1 MGVEID
7 YLSVAHLSRGCIV
20 RLITFSAN
28 SLKPSRTTP
37 KAQEQESRR
46 FSMVK
51 IGFRKD
57 QRHRLITD
65 RISTTDF
72 LLQQSDFI
80 ARREEGTGQWFLESS
95 IFTTWLQKPKSSLF
109 CPGIPGA
116 GKTILAAIMI
126 DRLLK
131 KGLNDQCWTCLYI
144 LRLQNP
150 NRRKHV

>member
-1 MGVEID
+1 M
-7 YLSVAHLSRGCIV
+7 

-37 KAQEQESRR
+37 KAQEQESKR

-72 LLQQSDFI
+72 PLQQSDFI
-80 ARREEGTGQWFLESS
+80 ARREEGTSQWFLESS
-95 IFTTWLQKPKSSLF
+95 ILTTWLQKLKSSLF

-126 DRLLK
+126 DHISKKELSDSVGLAYIYCNYKTQADVNMSSLLAAIVK
-131 KGLNDQCWTCLYI
+131 QL
-144 LRLQNP
+144 
-150 NRRKHV
+150 V